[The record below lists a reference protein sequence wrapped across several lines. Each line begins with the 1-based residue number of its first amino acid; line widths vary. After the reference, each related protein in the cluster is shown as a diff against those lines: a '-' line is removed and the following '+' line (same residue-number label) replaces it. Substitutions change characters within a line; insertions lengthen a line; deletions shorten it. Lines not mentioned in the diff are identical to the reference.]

1 MRHIMPTHWMP
12 TQDGPDEAAASEDE
26 KRSEQFFTDEQ
37 LRERWKGGRTTLYRM
52 RQEGRLPPPVKISGN
67 SKGTEPDACDGGR
80 GVGERKAMTNILAIG
95 LTFFLFLCGLAI
107 GAVVGVY
114 RAEHTA
120 KISSA
125 AKEFPR
131 AYGIELKGEK
141 E

>member
-1 MRHIMPTHWMP
+1 MRPHNAVPNEAGREI
-12 TQDGPDEAAASEDE
+12 AAAGSD
-26 KRSEQFFTDEQ
+26 Q
-37 LRERWKGGRTTLYRM
+37 
-52 RQEGRLPPPVKISGN
+52 RQQPGPEL
-67 SKGTEPDACDGGR
+67 DACDGGR